1 MSIQVKCNCTNEQ
14 CILILGYVYRLITL
28 ENNQALQF
36 VEVAIFAVRGVAV
49 FCTFLNPKTFT
60 RIKKAK
66 TKAAQLHTVSARRN
80 TPSDSMTVEGSFTL
94 QEIANGEVVQDQI
107 PHTIFASYF
116 TVSVFIQHCSFVQL
130 HFTCILIIT
139 TQCTHSTL
147 FPLIA

>member
-1 MSIQVKCNCTNEQ
+1 MSRRLRSLEFVLSETQENLLKEGVMLGILLLIFLSVY
-14 CILILGYVYRLITL
+14 CIWILGYVYRLITL

-107 PHTIFASYF
+107 PHIRALPTREHA
-116 TVSVFIQHCSFVQL
+116 
-130 HFTCILIIT
+130 
-139 TQCTHSTL
+139 
-147 FPLIA
+147 